1 MLRGLVGPPKTSPDG
16 LVLDLQVQTL
26 LWLIETTRIPDV
38 ASGDVA
44 TARELMERGAPTL
57 DVPRPWDV
65 VSYGRS
71 IPGAAGALEARIYK
85 TAGTRGE
92 TPGLVY
98 FHGGGWVLG
107 SLDSHDG
114 ICRWLARSAGVIV
127 VSVDYRLAPEHPFP
141 ASAEDAAAATRW
153 VLERAPS
160 LGIDPARVAV
170 GGDSAG
176 GNLAA
181 VAAQAL
187 RGDRL
192 RPAFQLLVYP
202 ATDLTRSHPS
212 HTYFKTGYFLTRAST
227 DWYLGHF
234 APDPLTHTDPRG
246 SPLLAPDLSGLPPA
260 FVVTAGFDPLRDEGR
275 AYAEKMRSAKV
286 PVEYSCVEGAVHGV
300 LSMAGALRVGSD
312 MLSMAVE
319 HLRRGLA
326 HAG

>member
-1 MLRGLVGPPKTSPDG
+1 
-16 LVLDLQVQTL
+16 
-26 LWLIETTRIPDV
+26 
-38 ASGDVA
+38 
-44 TARELMERGAPTL
+44 
-57 DVPRPWDV
+57 V

-71 IPGAAGALEARIYK
+71 IPGAATSTGAAALEARVYK

-92 TPGLVY
+92 GPGLVF

-114 ICRWLARSAGVIV
+114 ICRWLARNAGVTV
-127 VSVDYRLAPEHPFP
+127 VAVDYRLAPEHPFP
-141 ASAEDAAAATRW
+141 ASSEDATAATRW

-212 HTYFKTGYFLTRAST
+212 HKHFSSGYFLTKASI
-227 DWYLGHF
+227 DWYRDHF
-234 APDPLTHTDPRG
+234 APDPATHTDPRG
-246 SPLLAPDLSGLPPA
+246 SPLFAPDLSGLPPA

-275 AYAEKMRSAKV
+275 AYADKMRAANV
-286 PVEYSCVEGAVHGV
+286 AVEYACVEGAIHGV
-300 LSMAGALRVGSD
+300 LSMAGGLRVGAE
-312 MLSMAVE
+312 MLSMAGDR
-319 HLRRGLA
+319 LKRGLA
-326 HAG
+326 RA